1 MLTLIQNASV
11 YDPEPRGVLDV
22 LVAGS
27 KIAAVGENLGKD
39 LGIRGELLSVI
50 DADGGILMPG
60 IVDVL
65 THPSG
70 GGGEGGFGNR
80 TAAVGFEEF
89 RDAGI
94 TCPVGALGTDSVGR
108 SLDVLF
114 ADVMALRDNGIDA
127 HMLTGAYRVPP
138 PTITGDVARDI
149 TLIEPVIGIGE
160 LAISDHR
167 SSQATPDELRRIAAD
182 ARLGGTLSGKRGVV
196 LVHVGDAGSGLAPLR
211 KALENSA
218 LPVRSFYPTHV
229 NRRRELLNEAAGFA
243 RDGGF
248 IDITVSTTPELLE
261 LGEVAARDA
270 LQEAIAAGAP
280 AERISLSSDAGGSLP
295 VFHDGELAGFSSASP
310 RVLLELVLD
319 VLAREAEFAPLVI
332 AALTRNPAAAVG
344 LANKGR
350 IAVGADADIVVL
362 NLDQPAPSHVLCK
375 GRRLRGD

>member
-1 MLTLIQNASV
+1 MLTLIRNASV

-27 KIAAVGENLGKD
+27 QIAAVGANLDISGK
-39 LGIRGELLSVI
+39 LLDVI
-50 DADGGILMPG
+50 DADGGILLPG

-80 TAAVGFEEF
+80 TAAVPFDAF
-89 RDAGI
+89 RDAGT
-94 TCPVGALGTDSVGR
+94 TCPVGALGTDSIGR
-108 SLDVLF
+108 NLEVLF

-127 HMLTGAYRVPP
+127 HMLTGAYSVPP

-149 TLIEPVIGIGE
+149 ALIAPVIGIGE

-167 SSQATPDELRRIAAD
+167 SSQPTAEELRRIAAN

-196 LVHVGDAGSGLAPLR
+196 LVHVGDADSGLAPLR
-211 KALENSA
+211 AALEDSA
-218 LPVRSFYPTHV
+218 LPVYSFYPTHV
-229 NRRRELLNEAAGFA
+229 NRRRELLDEAVAFA

-270 LQEAIAAGAP
+270 LKDAIEAGAP

-295 VFHDGELAGFSSASP
+295 VFHDGEFAGHESARP
-310 RVLLELVLD
+310 GVLLELLRD
-319 VLAREAEFAPLVI
+319 VLAQEPEFAPTVI
-332 AALTRNPAAAVG
+332 AALTRNPANAMG
-344 LANKGR
+344 LMRKGR
-350 IAVGADADIVVL
+350 IEAGADADMLI
-362 NLDQPAPSHVLCK
+362 LDTNQQAPSHVLCK
-375 GRRLRGD
+375 GRRLRSH